1 MAHTPCPLHA
11 GVRGAAVI
19 SGAAGDAA
27 APLQQ
32 QGSALTTPPADCLG
46 RCRADASTTTSASSS
61 DLVPPQRCPACG
73 HALSGTSRSLVEEVH
88 AAVASAFAELRP
100 ALLEALATRDAGET
114 LGTGSR
120 AHPTPP
126 VHLSPNIP
134 SQQPPMLGQVW
145 CSSRSDTA
153 AAGSSDP
160 SPTRL
165 AMPALSSQSHSAAVT
180 STDSGG
186 TTSHRGVTKS
196 PSVSSPGSAGRPLS
210 VQALQS
216 GLADA
221 VLEQAGMA
229 VMARGQ
235 TPGGRRASMTLSV
248 ATTPRQSVD
257 RSVSLGRFVRV
268 VPSSDGEPGE
278 SWGIFSRLAERR
290 VTSASTTPRGSVDR
304 SGSLGHVVR
313 LTSSGEGGEGSRSSN
328 LPAVRLQPVPA
339 DSDDGSRD
347 FDASRPCSS
356 VPEDSNGSDAGNEL
370 NMQQVMSW
378 RRSALLRWTPRS
390 LMAFGILPWDRWNYP
405 TVSKMYQRLMK
416 GVLGM
421 SFLAYLA
428 LAAQPVFPPSWRQT
442 YRPGSEPVCWQ
453 NAGFLS
459 QTVVAVGAL
468 MSLIPFA
475 GEDRQHQLE
484 ATLELLCQMCGE
496 HDCEHWHLCYRRRD
510 AAIFVLIWTGIVAST
525 TAWASAMGRSLAEIA
540 AAKYV
545 VHTLLTAVFAG
556 SIASFSHGIVFMIQ
570 SLGLTIDAFCCEVV
584 DGAELEVA
592 TRLWNVTQSVL
603 RKVSD
608 AVERSLMFLVILLV
622 FMVSTLL
629 IDMFVWGIRV
639 ALVPNIIVG
648 ILLSSGIS
656 YLLFLT
662 ASITE
667 RCKNVP
673 PLVNATDFGP
683 GTTRDRQDVVDYIT
697 SSAAGFYVCGV
708 RLTTA
713 MVFKFMY
720 VCCIVV
726 LSFLTRMAA
735 SSNEVA
741 GPLMSGL

>member
-1 MAHTPCPLHA
+1 
-11 GVRGAAVI
+11 
-19 SGAAGDAA
+19 
-27 APLQQ
+27 
-32 QGSALTTPPADCLG
+32 
-46 RCRADASTTTSASSS
+46 
-61 DLVPPQRCPACG
+61 VPPQRCPACG

-268 VPSSDGEPGE
+268 VPFSEGETSDNPMASGPLG
-278 SWGIFSRLAERR
+278 RLASSS
-290 VTSASTTPRGSVDR
+290 SAARTSVDR
-304 SGSLGHVVR
+304 SSSLGHVVR
-313 LTSSGEGGEGSRSSN
+313 MTSSGEGEGNKSINLAPSR
-328 LPAVRLQPVPA
+328 LHPAV
-339 DSDDGSRD
+339 STGGSND
-347 FDASRPCSS
+347 FDASRTSEDLRTRSGARCSS
-356 VPEDSNGSDAGNEL
+356 VPEVSSSGHAELDSE
-370 NMQQVMSW
+370 MQQVTSW
-378 RRSALLRWTPRS
+378 RRSALSRWTPQS
-390 LMAFGILPWDRWNYP
+390 FVFFGVLPWDRLRYP
-405 TVSKMYQRLMK
+405 IASSLYQMIMK
-416 GVLGM
+416 GVLGL
-421 SFLAYLA
+421 SFLAYLG
-428 LAAQPVFPPSWRQT
+428 LAAQPAFPASWRQN
-442 YRPGSEPVCWQ
+442 YRSASEPVYWQ

-459 QTVVAVGAL
+459 QTVVSIGAL
-468 MSLIPFA
+468 TSLLPFA
-475 GEDRQHQLE
+475 GEERQHQLE
-484 ATLELLCQMCGE
+484 STLELLCHMCGE
-496 HDCEHWHLCYRRRD
+496 HGCEHWYACYRRRD
-510 AAIFVLIWTGIVAST
+510 AWIFVLIWAGIVVST
-525 TAWASAMGRSLAEIA
+525 SAWAFAVSRAWTELVV
-540 AAKYV
+540 AKFAL
-545 VHTLLTAVFAG
+545 HTLLTAVFAG
-556 SIASFSHGIVFMIQ
+556 SISCFAHGIVFMIQ

-584 DGAELEVA
+584 DGAELIEA

-608 AVERSLMFLVILLV
+608 AVERSIMILLILLLS
-622 FMVSTLL
+622 MVSTLL
-629 IDMFVWGIRV
+629 IDMGVWGIRV

-656 YLLFLT
+656 YLLLLT
-662 ASITE
+662 ANITE

-683 GTTRDRQDVVDYIT
+683 GTSRDRQDVVDYIS

-708 RLTTA
+708 RLTTT
-713 MVFKFMY
+713 MVFKLMY
-720 VCCIVV
+720 ACCIVV
-726 LSFLTRMAA
+726 LSFITRMVA
-735 SSNEVA
+735 SSKEGD
-741 GPLMSGL
+741 GPLMSGAGL